1 MVIGVGDSSAAAAL
15 VAPVAAEVLSDPV
28 LSDLVAPGP
37 GAAEVLSDLVAPGP
51 GAAEV
56 LSNLLL
62 GSVAEVLSDPVALG
76 RVAAEVLLASATARE
91 AS

>member
-37 GAAEVLSDLVAPGP
+37 GAAEVLS
-51 GAAEV
+51 
-56 LSNLLL
+56 NLLL

-76 RVAAEVLLASATARE
+76 RVAAEALLASATARE